1 MARREEAFA
10 HDPEGGERGEQA
22 VGMAAS
28 QYGAAERGAHT
39 RPAQSRAWALGA
51 VVMTCALVATAHMTQ
66 HPTAAA
72 ELVARGRKALAEVVR
87 VVAEKEVALEMSPA
101 GKKGEAMVARR
112 EAGETA
118 EAVRA
123 AADLVG
129 AAWEGGETVGVGRVA
144 VEAEAT
150 EGLSVGARA
159 AAVKEV
165 EARAVAAV
173 AVAWAAARAA
183 AVRAVA

>member
-1 MARREEAFA
+1 VACWEEVEA
-10 HDPEGGERGEQA
+10 E
-22 VGMAAS
+22 MAA
-28 QYGAAERGAHT
+28 
-39 RPAQSRAWALGA
+39 A
-51 VVMTCALVATAHMTQ
+51 VR
-66 HPTAAA
+66 AAA
-72 ELVARGRKALAEVVR
+72 EVVAAAWAVVRAEVVR
-87 VVAEKEVALEMSPA
+87 VGAEKEVALEMSPA
-101 GKKGEAMVARR
+101 GEKGVALVARR

-150 EGLSVGARA
+150 EGLSVGARVA
-159 AAVKEV
+159 VVKEV
-165 EARAVAAV
+165 EVRAVAAV

>member
-1 MARREEAFA
+1 
-10 HDPEGGERGEQA
+10 
-22 VGMAAS
+22 
-28 QYGAAERGAHT
+28 
-39 RPAQSRAWALGA
+39 
-51 VVMTCALVATAHMTQ
+51 
-66 HPTAAA
+66 
-72 ELVARGRKALAEVVR
+72 
-87 VVAEKEVALEMSPA
+87 
-101 GKKGEAMVARR
+101 MVARR

-150 EGLSVGARA
+150 EGLSVGARVA
-159 AAVKEV
+159 VVKEV
-165 EARAVAAV
+165 EVRAVAAV